1 MELNAW
7 KLQLEEEERHLQ
19 RKKKQLNSVQ
29 ATSKVHYKKKLKPL
43 VISKA
48 QERFHKKGLKYAA
61 PSSEGRSTS
70 PESPF
75 KLPPPYCSQGAAAAA
90 GNGCATAASAAS
102 AYSVQYNQR
111 LQQPQV
117 RVNPLSYFG
126 HGAAAGDGLPPSSPP
141 GILRTEPSFSST
153 ALSVTR
159 SRVRCCFLHGFLISQ
174 LSAIMI

>member
-1 MELNAW
+1 M
-7 KLQLEEEERHLQ
+7 Q

-29 ATSKVHYKKKLKPL
+29 ASSKVHYKKKLKPL

-75 KLPPPYCSQGAAAAA
+75 KLPLPYCSQPQSPQGAAAGC
-90 GNGCATAASAAS
+90 GNAAASGSS
-102 AYSVQYNQR
+102 AYPASQYNQR

-126 HGAAAGDGLPPSSPP
+126 QGGAASDGLPPSSTP

-159 SRVRCCFLHGFLISQ
+159 SRVRCCFLHGFLI
-174 LSAIMI
+174 LF